1 MPQAMPVFVRVMAIR
16 RERYV
21 EFQYM
26 IGDPDLCIEL
36 ILPFPAFS
44 EFCHRENATIDDELG
59 LLTGGQHAPSPAGLY
74 HQPSWHRFPQ
84 GH

>member
-1 MPQAMPVFVRVMAIR
+1 MPQAMPVFVRVMGIR

-26 IGDPDLCIEL
+26 VGDPDLCIEL
-36 ILPFPAFS
+36 IMPFSAFS
-44 EFCHRENATIDDELG
+44 EFCERENAVIDDERG
-59 LLTGGQHAPSPAGLY
+59 LLAGGHCAPSAPGLY
-74 HQPSWHRFPQ
+74 HQPSWHRIPQ